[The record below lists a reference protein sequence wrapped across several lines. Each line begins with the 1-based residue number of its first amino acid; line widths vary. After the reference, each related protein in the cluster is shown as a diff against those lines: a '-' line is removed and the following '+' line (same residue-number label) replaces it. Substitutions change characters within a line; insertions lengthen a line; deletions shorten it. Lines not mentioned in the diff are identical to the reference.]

1 MTARSY
7 LDFNATAPI
16 RPEVIRAMVEGMKQ
30 GGNASSVHTEGRS
43 ARSSVEKSRKLV
55 ANLVG
60 CDSRA
65 VIFTGSGTEANN
77 QALNCTGH
85 EQLIVS
91 SIEHESVLKARTNV
105 SICPVTSEGVINL
118 EELEKILHGNKL
130 SKIVSL
136 MYANN
141 ETGVI
146 QPVIDATLLAH
157 KYGALM
163 HCDAVQAAGKIPI
176 DFSKLNVDFLS
187 LSAHKIGGPQGVGAL
202 ISKDHNVI
210 KGLIRGG
217 GQENGLRAGT
227 ENVPGII
234 GYGVAAEAALLQL
247 ENFNQLCLLRNEL
260 EKRLLE
266 IGSSITF
273 FAQNIKRLPNTSKF
287 ATPGLA
293 SEVQVMAF
301 DLDGV
306 SISAGSA
313 CSAGRIDTPY
323 VLSAMGVEDDLAKCA
338 VRVSLGWTTTQFDVD
353 RLITSYE
360 ALYARQFD
368 LNSLTKT

>member
-1 MTARSY
+1 VTTRSY

-16 RPEVIRAMVEGMKQ
+16 RPEVIDAMVEGMRQ
-30 GGNASSVHTEGRS
+30 GGNASSVHAEGRL

-60 CDSRA
+60 CNSRA

-77 QALNCTGH
+77 HALNRTGH

-91 SIEHESVLKARTNV
+91 AIEHESVLKARSDV

-118 EELEKILHGNKL
+118 EELEKLLHVNKL

-141 ETGVI
+141 ETGII
-146 QPVIDATLLAH
+146 QPVMDATLLAH

-163 HCDAVQAAGKIPI
+163 HCDAIQAVGKIPI

-202 ISKDHNVI
+202 ICRDRNIIS
-210 KGLIRGG
+210 GLVRGG
-217 GQENGLRAGT
+217 GQESGLRAGT

-234 GYGVAAEAALLQL
+234 GYGVAAKTARRQL
-247 ENFNQLCLLRNEL
+247 ENFNQLCLLRNKI
-260 EKRLLE
+260 EKCLLN
-266 IGSSITF
+266 IDSSIAVF
-273 FAQNIKRLPNTSKF
+273 GQNMERLPNTSKF

-293 SEVQVMAF
+293 SEIQVMAF

-313 CSAGRIDTPY
+313 CSAGRIETPY
-323 VLSAMGVEDDLAKCA
+323 VLSAMGIEDDLAKCA

-353 RLITSYE
+353 RLITSYG

-368 LNSLTKT
+368 PHTLNKN